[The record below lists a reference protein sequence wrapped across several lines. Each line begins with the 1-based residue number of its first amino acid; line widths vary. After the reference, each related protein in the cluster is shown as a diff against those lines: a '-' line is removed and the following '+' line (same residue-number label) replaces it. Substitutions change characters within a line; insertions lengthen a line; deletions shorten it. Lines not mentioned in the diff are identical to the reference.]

1 MQVIYGAG
9 SNNISEKKQYWGS
22 PAGQA
27 VVPWWCNTHR
37 GSCCVWALRVTVS
50 GIPHLIS
57 HRSTPVILRLTPIEA
72 TRWPGSQNCTKTQL
86 YPDYSLVKSP
96 TQSHMQSRFIHQFSN
111 CCSFWMQDHT
121 QTNYGSVAVCI
132 GNDTMISLDIS
143 HIYGALFIDLPK
155 VSDTVD
161 RTFLLQQFKRDTDF
175 TVAWFS
181 SNIIGHWVLWGS
193 WHCCICAAKKD
204 VLSHTHTHSWTSII
218 CKCSLFTGH
227 NSRDSHEKS
236 VINTAT
242 CILQWKTSTDGSLGQ
257 WWTTAVL
264 NTPSG
269 LLILN
274 NLRVQVSSIIFQTY
288 PEHVNIAQKLEFL
301 CL

>member
-1 MQVIYGAG
+1 MKKCHASRIINVSDKQFNLTASDYEFVTYYFTSISTLESVKIIQVLVQVIYGVG

-50 GIPHLIS
+50 GIPHLIG
-57 HRSTPVILRLTPIEA
+57 HRSMPVILSLTPTEA

-96 TQSHMQSRFIHQFSN
+96 TQSHVQSRFIHQFSN
-111 CCSFWMQDHT
+111 CCSFWMQDHA
-121 QTNYGSVAVCI
+121 QTNYCSVAVCI
-132 GNDTMISLDIS
+132 ENDTMISLDIS

-193 WHCCICAAKKD
+193 WHCNSTAAS
-204 VLSHTHTHSWTSII
+204 VLQRRISYPPHIHTVGLVSFASVAYSLATTHVIPLR
-218 CKCSLFTGH
+218 SL
-227 NSRDSHEKS
+227 
-236 VINTAT
+236 
-242 CILQWKTSTDGSLGQ
+242 W
-257 WWTTAVL
+257 
-264 NTPSG
+264 
-269 LLILN
+269 
-274 NLRVQVSSIIFQTY
+274 
-288 PEHVNIAQKLEFL
+288 
-301 CL
+301 